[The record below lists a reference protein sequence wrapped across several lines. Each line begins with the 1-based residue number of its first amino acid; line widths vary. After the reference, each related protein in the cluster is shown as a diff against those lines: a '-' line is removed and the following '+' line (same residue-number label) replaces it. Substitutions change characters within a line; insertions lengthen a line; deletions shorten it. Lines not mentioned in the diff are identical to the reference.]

1 MRKKGSLSIGIL
13 FLVIGLVFIFY
24 RPIMGY
30 FISNMSKATIE
41 QQDIE
46 MAMKNPNTSF
56 DFEQVADLN
65 VKDVVKAQFNQKKLN
80 AIGAISV
87 PQVNMRLPVLYGVS
101 NTNLAVGAGTMKPD
115 QKMGK
120 ANYALAGHNMNN
132 GKALFSP
139 LTNAEEGM
147 QVYLTDF
154 KKIYE
159 YKIEKL
165 HIVQPEQ
172 IDVIDDTNDKM
183 ITLVTCNYDGSKR
196 MIIQG
201 KLVETK
207 DYDKAESNEIFAN
220 K

>member
-1 MRKKGSLSIGIL
+1 MRKKGSLILGIL
-13 FLVIGLVFIFY
+13 LLVIGLVFIFY
-24 RPIMGY
+24 QPIMGY
-30 FISNMSKATIE
+30 FISNMSKATIK
-41 QQDIE
+41 QQDISL
-46 MAMKNPNTSF
+46 AMKNPDASF
-56 DFEQVADLN
+56 DFQQVDDLN
-65 VKDVVKAQFNQKKLN
+65 VKDVVQAQFNQKKIN

-87 PQVNMRLPVLYGVS
+87 PQVNMRLPILYGVS
-101 NTNLAVGAGTMKPD
+101 NTNLAIGAGTMKPE

-139 LTNAEEGM
+139 LTNAKEGM
-147 QVYLTDF
+147 RVYVTDF

-159 YKIEKL
+159 YKIDKM

-172 IDVIDDTNDKM
+172 IDVIDDSKEKM

-196 MIIQG
+196 LIIQG
-201 KLVETK
+201 ILVEIK
-207 DYDKAESNEIFAN
+207 SYDKTSANNIFAN